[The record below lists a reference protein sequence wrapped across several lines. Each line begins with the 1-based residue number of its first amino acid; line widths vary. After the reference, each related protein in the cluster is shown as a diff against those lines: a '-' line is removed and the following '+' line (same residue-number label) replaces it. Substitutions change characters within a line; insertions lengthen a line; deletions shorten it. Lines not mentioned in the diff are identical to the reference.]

1 MTATAERN
9 ATADIRA
16 RLEAWRE
23 TVDAALERFLPP
35 AKATPARL
43 HEAMRHSVFAGGKR
57 LRPALALAACEAAGG
72 VAGDVLAAACALEC
86 IHTYSLIHDDLPAM
100 DNDDFRRGKPSCH
113 KAFGEA
119 TAILAG
125 DGLLT
130 FAFELTAAK
139 SPPDLVAPLVREIAE
154 AAGTTGMVGGQV
166 LDLQAERDGDKSIRV
181 ESIHAWKTAAL
192 IRASVKCGGI
202 AARAPAGT
210 ISAFAAYGT
219 ALGLAFQIVDDCLD
233 VESSTSSLG
242 KTAGKDAAAQKVTY
256 PSTYGIE
263 RARQMAADA
272 GAQARAALVPFGHRM
287 DTLVAL
293 VDFVLNRKA

>member
-1 MTATAERN
+1 M
-9 ATADIRA
+9 
-16 RLEAWRE
+16 EAWRE
-23 TVDAALERFLPP
+23 TIDAALERFLPP
-35 AKATPARL
+35 AKAIPAPL
-43 HEAMRHSVFAGGKR
+43 HEAMRYSVFAGGKR
-57 LRPALALAACEAAGG
+57 LRPALALAACEATGG

-100 DNDDFRRGKPSCH
+100 DDDDFRRGKPSCH
-113 KAFGEA
+113 KAYGEA

-130 FAFELTAAK
+130 FAFELVAAK
-139 SPPDLVAPLVREIAE
+139 SPPDLAAALVREIAE

-166 LDLQAERDGDKSIRV
+166 LDLQAERDGDKSILV

-210 ISAFAAYGT
+210 IAALGAYGT

-233 VESSTSSLG
+233 VESSTSTLG
-242 KTAGKDAAAQKVTY
+242 KTAGKDAEAQKVTY
-256 PSTYGIE
+256 PSVYGLE

-272 GAQARAALVPFGHRM
+272 GAQARAALTPLGARKE
-287 DTLVAL
+287 TLAAL
-293 VDFVLNRKA
+293 VGFVLERTT